1 VTVCQRGTC
10 RYTDASSL
18 LSKSLTPYGNNDEL
32 VRGVLPV
39 GVADVRAGHSERWP
53 SDGGMSP
60 TSNSVR
66 ARRPRDQARHSE
78 LLRSPDND
86 PWASTEAKSMAR

>member
-1 VTVCQRGTC
+1 MTVCQRGTC

-39 GVADVRAGHSERWP
+39 GVAVVRAGRTGRSGYPIISGRVVWVLV
-53 SDGGMSP
+53 
-60 TSNSVR
+60 NSGNR
-66 ARRPRDQARHSE
+66 
-78 LLRSPDND
+78 N
-86 PWASTEAKSMAR
+86 